1 MCSLFFFVCFEASH
15 YFNRQ
20 QQKDSSII
28 SRQDTYVW
36 NNNYFFFRI
45 RIEKRVVLSRVCRSL
60 KLTEMLSLLCKFL
73 LREKAKVFFS
83 LFFSMEERRNC
94 TSNCDVFWF
103 EIIINTRGR
112 TSNGFRFNKP
122 FEINYELRICQD
134 QRKKKREVTIYTGS
148 VCPSNS
154 INNYHWY
161 EKHKLTLLLF
171 LTFYLFRWESDKT
184 HFL

>member
-73 LREKAKVFFS
+73 LREKAKVFFLS
-83 LFFSMEERRNC
+83 SFL
-94 TSNCDVFWF
+94 WKKG
-103 EIIINTRGR
+103 EIAHPTAM
-112 TSNGFRFNKP
+112 SFDSK
-122 FEINYELRICQD
+122 
-134 QRKKKREVTIYTGS
+134 
-148 VCPSNS
+148 
-154 INNYHWY
+154 
-161 EKHKLTLLLF
+161 
-171 LTFYLFRWESDKT
+171 
-184 HFL
+184 